1 MSQTEN
7 HVVCIGGGAA
17 SFFFAANA
25 GKLYPNTKITIL
37 EQGKA
42 VLQKVRIS
50 GGGRC
55 NVTHACFEPE
65 LLVQNY
71 PRGKRELLG
80 PFYGFG
86 AQQTIDWFQER
97 GVPLKTEEDGRMFP
111 KSNTSQAI
119 IDCLISE
126 CEKYNVQIKTS
137 TKVTNI
143 VPIEQGK
150 NGFEIHLLNKGVLKA
165 DKLFIGAGSSKPIWQ
180 TLNHLGV
187 KIISPVP
194 SLFTFQIKDDRIKD
208 LSGVSVQNAEV
219 KLKGLSLTTNGALL
233 ITHKG
238 LSGPAIL
245 KLSAFGARH
254 FHEQDYKGEI
264 TVNFLP
270 ELSLKDIKQL
280 RDKEGKQLINHYKL
294 FDLPKRLFN
303 SLLKHSGLDG
313 NLKYASA
320 SNQDLEK
327 LYNAICKV
335 EFKILGQNR
344 FKDEFVTAGGVDL
357 KEMNFSN
364 FSVKKYSNMHIAGEC
379 LNIDAITGGFNF
391 QNAWT
396 GAYLAAE
403 GLYES

>member
-1 MSQTEN
+1 MNQKET
-7 HVVCIGGGAA
+7 HIICIGGGAA

-25 GKLYPNTKITIL
+25 SQFYPNTKITIL

-65 LLVQNY
+65 LLVLNY
-71 PRGKRELLG
+71 PRGERELLG
-80 PFYGFG
+80 AFYGFSP
-86 AQQTIDWFQER
+86 QQTIDWFQER
-97 GVPLKTEEDGRMFP
+97 NVPLKTEEDGRMFP
-111 KSNTSQAI
+111 KSNTSQTI
-119 IDCLISE
+119 IDCLLSE
-126 CEKYNVQIKTS
+126 CEKYNVEVKTS
-137 TKVTNI
+137 SKVTNI
-143 VPIEQGK
+143 IPIEQGK
-150 NGFEIHLLNKGVLKA
+150 NGFEIHLLNKDILKA

-180 TLNHLGV
+180 TLEHLGLAM
-187 KIISPVP
+187 IAPVP
-194 SLFTFQIKDDRIKD
+194 SLFTFQIKDERIKD
-208 LSGVSVQNAEV
+208 LPGVSVPNAEI
-219 KLKGLSLTTNGALL
+219 KLNDSSFSTNGALL

-254 FHEQDYKGEI
+254 FYNQDYKGTI
-264 TVNFLP
+264 TVNFSP

-280 RDKEGKQLINHYKL
+280 RDTEGKQLINNYKL

-303 SLLKHSGLDG
+303 SLLKHSGVDG

-320 SNQDLEK
+320 SNKDLEC
-327 LYNAICKV
+327 LYNAICKA
-335 EFKILGQNR
+335 EFNILGQNR

-357 KEMNFSN
+357 KEINFSN
-364 FSVKKYSNMHIAGEC
+364 FSVKKYPNMHIAGEC
-379 LNIDAITGGFNF
+379 LNIDAVTGGFNF

-396 GAYLAAE
+396 GAYLAAV
-403 GLYES
+403 GLFEF